1 MLLLLLYNILSF
13 THLLVFCY
21 YWTCSSYKYGNYSFQ
36 YIAFS
41 FLGLMA
47 VWVFEW
53 LTLVWLETSMRQTTT
68 DRVNKAECLS
78 SGWLQRVSMTESVT
92 KKRTWWA
99 NSIKSGRTSMQNI
112 NLSLNSAIY
121 AIFLIY
127 INYVGF
133 VFDLFTVVLWCDL
146 LGDI

>member
-1 MLLLLLYNILSF
+1 
-13 THLLVFCY
+13 
-21 YWTCSSYKYGNYSFQ
+21 
-36 YIAFS
+36 
-41 FLGLMA
+41 
-47 VWVFEW
+47 
-53 LTLVWLETSMRQTTT
+53 
-68 DRVNKAECLS
+68 
-78 SGWLQRVSMTESVT
+78 
-92 KKRTWWA
+92 
-99 NSIKSGRTSMQNI
+99 MQNI